1 MRDIFPLS
9 TVCIPH
15 LVNNF
20 YYKLTRHLIA
30 LPETTVIVNI
40 NYSNIFLTLAD
51 QLLKRMQKKRPC

>member
-20 YYKLTRHLIA
+20 YYTLTRHLIA

-51 QLLKRMQKKRPC
+51 QLLKRM

>member
-20 YYKLTRHLIA
+20 YYTLTRHLLA
-30 LPETTVIVNI
+30 LPETTSD
-40 NYSNIFLTLAD
+40 SNAFLTLAD
-51 QLLKRMQKKRPC
+51 QLLKRMQQKRPC

>member
-20 YYKLTRHLIA
+20 YYTLTRHLLA
-30 LPETTVIVNI
+30 LPETTSD
-40 NYSNIFLTLAD
+40 SNVFLTLAD
-51 QLLKRMQKKRPC
+51 QLLKRMQQKRPC